1 MDIKLQN
8 KQIEQLSL
16 ALSVDD
22 VLNFIENNKN
32 DYLLFLN
39 EELESKNIS
48 LKEYN
53 NEISYLNIL
62 CKEEFRNE

>member
-22 VLNFIENNKN
+22 VLNCIRNNYD
-32 DYLLFLN
+32 DYINFLN
-39 EELESKNIS
+39 GK
-48 LKEYN
+48 LKTNEITINEYN
-53 NEISYLNIL
+53 KELNLVNNLKNTKEL
-62 CKEEFRNE
+62 CL